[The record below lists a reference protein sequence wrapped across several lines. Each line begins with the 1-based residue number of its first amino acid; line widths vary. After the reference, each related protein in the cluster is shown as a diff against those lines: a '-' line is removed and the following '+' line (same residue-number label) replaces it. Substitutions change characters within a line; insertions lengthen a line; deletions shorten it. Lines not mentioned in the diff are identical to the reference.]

1 MGGMP
6 GNTDVNAEDRVAG
19 GTGWGSV
26 CQLCAMNKLIGTTYG
41 LAHCDLHET
50 HSVCCIKC
58 QRADVFKIARH
69 YQI

>member
-6 GNTDVNAEDRVAG
+6 GNTDVKAVGRGKG
-19 GTGWGSV
+19 GRDGGSV

-41 LAHCDLHET
+41 LVRCDLHET
-50 HSVCCIKC
+50 RSVCIKC
-58 QRADVFKIARH
+58 QRADVLKTARL